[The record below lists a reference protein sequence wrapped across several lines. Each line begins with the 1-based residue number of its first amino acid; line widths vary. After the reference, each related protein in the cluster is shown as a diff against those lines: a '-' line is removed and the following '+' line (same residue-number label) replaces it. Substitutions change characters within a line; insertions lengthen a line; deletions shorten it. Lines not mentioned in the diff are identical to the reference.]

1 MEFGF
6 NRLVRHTVTLLPPLL
21 QTIFV
26 LEEADFGSRQ
36 EMGHMSELQNCH
48 ARHEMYKH
56 LCTRSE
62 EHHFTSDGHKKTSMQ
77 RYVSKKHFHSH
88 REEQTLACDVC
99 MKIFKCPRAL
109 KLHVCSYTGEKP
121 FTCDVYNKTFKKS
134 VNFSAYLRTHTG
146 ERQLTP
152 FTCHVCKKS

>member
-1 MEFGF
+1 
-6 NRLVRHTVTLLPPLL
+6 
-21 QTIFV
+21 
-26 LEEADFGSRQ
+26 
-36 EMGHMSELQNCH
+36 
-48 ARHEMYKH
+48 
-56 LCTRSE
+56 
-62 EHHFTSDGHKKTSMQ
+62 
-77 RYVSKKHFHSH
+77 
-88 REEQTLACDVC
+88 VC